1 MRLRHRPGADRDQR
15 SGGRPRGTGLAELA
29 GPGPAIELTDDP
41 DLHLLVDGVRVD
53 ASEVRDC
60 CHAFDIDAAGA
71 ALRIASRADAPAE
84 LGLSHEQ
91 RRLGVAVQRIVL
103 RAPGLTIELD
113 AASPS
118 LRQGFHGYEADDGLR
133 WTDGDAALP
142 PALAA
147 ACAVRAGT
155 HRAPP
160 GRQHMLPPDHAG
172 DPWGKARAR
181 RLSQLAKPA
190 RAPHEGAPRC
200 LGQESDEHDSCGPAR
215 CPWCPR
221 RLCRAATAQ
230 AARAAAQAT

>member
-1 MRLRHRPGADRDQR
+1 VVIYHLELDTHDVLIADGAPAESYRDDGNQRLFQNVNPQWDHAPAPPPCAPIVTNGPVVAALW
-15 SGGRPRGTGLAELA
+15 TGLLQLA

-118 LRQGFHGYEADDGLR
+118 LCQGFHGYEADDGLR

-147 ACAVRAGT
+147 ACAYGPVRIELHLGGSTCYRRTTPAI
-155 HRAPP
+155 P
-160 GRQHMLPPDHAG
+160 GE
-172 DPWGKARAR
+172 
-181 RLSQLAKPA
+181 RLAN
-190 RAPHEGAPRC
+190 
-200 LGQESDEHDSCGPAR
+200 
-215 CPWCPR
+215 
-221 RLCRAATAQ
+221 AA
-230 AARAAAQAT
+230 